1 MKMYEHVRILIACIS
16 VFCLGGRAI
25 AQTTTGV
32 APSAAD
38 SNSST
43 AYFGASER
51 FKSYEP
57 NYGIWRFIDGDED
70 DDALTAH
77 YSFRYDFRGGPGVN
91 LYLAYTGEFDFYMG
105 TRESAP
111 VINRLNNPAIH
122 LRSSKDRKF
131 DWKNLQL
138 EWWDLGIEH
147 LSNGQV
153 VDPGAL
159 VENPTP
165 DDGNQTVAQMEYE
178 RGNLEYFDTLSRGAD
193 FGSVEALVKI
203 DNYENVR
210 NGGTIR
216 GRLNLRVKLKCYWN
230 QTTDVTW
237 GQLANKGVNISDYD
251 FVRIILSQQVKWD
264 GWLRE
269 LDLGAGWTFGQ
280 EFLKTDSWDFT
291 LLFSIGTKDKRVPFY
306 ARVHRGPNDIFAD
319 YTRSRDSFGIGLLLR

>member
-57 NYGIWRFIDGDED
+57 NYGIWRFIEGDED

-131 DWKNLQL
+131 DWKNLQR
-138 EWWDLGIEH
+138 DLTTQLG
-147 LSNGQV
+147 V
-153 VDPGAL
+153 AAPVDLAHASAADQFAYFIRA
-159 VENPTP
+159 
-165 DDGNQTVAQMEYE
+165 DD
-178 RGNLEYFDTLSRGAD
+178 S
-193 FGSVEALVKI
+193 
-203 DNYENVR
+203 
-210 NGGTIR
+210 
-216 GRLNLRVKLKCYWN
+216 
-230 QTTDVTW
+230 TDH
-237 GQLANKGVNISDYD
+237 
-251 FVRIILSQQVKWD
+251 
-264 GWLRE
+264 
-269 LDLGAGWTFGQ
+269 AGLPP
-280 EFLKTDSWDFT
+280 E
-291 LLFSIGTKDKRVPFY
+291 
-306 ARVHRGPNDIFAD
+306 
-319 YTRSRDSFGIGLLLR
+319 